1 MTEVFR
7 TQVWPHLRDSELS
20 PEDMTAM
27 IERFKPLT
35 VQALVTSYEEAVDES
50 KRATVR
56 KRT

>member
-1 MTEVFR
+1 
-7 TQVWPHLRDSELS
+7 
-20 PEDMTAM
+20 MTAM

>member
-7 TQVWPHLRDSELS
+7 TQVWPHMREADLPAE
-20 PEDMTAM
+20 EMTAM